1 MARNRTTFP
10 PGKGTGWGG
19 PARGPG
25 AGPKFEKFMEGNQ
38 TEHPAGDDYRERRQ
52 KRRELRAA
60 GAERLQ
66 QLKDHLADLALN
78 AEHEAT
84 QVSAT
89 VAWLNRDEG
98 MPAQTNKNLNVDV
111 ISGLPLD
118 QQRAIAAALDALPD
132 DAGDDAG
139 GAAPQHH

>member
-1 MARNRTTFP
+1 MGRSGQR
-10 PGKGTGWGG
+10 
-19 PARGPG
+19 
-25 AGPKFEKFMEGNQ
+25 AGRRSKV
-38 TEHPAGDDYRERRQ
+38 REVH
-52 KRRELRAA
+52 
-60 GAERLQ
+60 GRLQ

-89 VAWLNRDEG
+89 VAWLNREEG